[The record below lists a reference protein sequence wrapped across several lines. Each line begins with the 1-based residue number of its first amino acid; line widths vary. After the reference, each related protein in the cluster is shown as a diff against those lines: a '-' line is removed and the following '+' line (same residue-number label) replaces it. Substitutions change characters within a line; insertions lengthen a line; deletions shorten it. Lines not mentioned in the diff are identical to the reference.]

1 MGGQSMPGERLLKD
15 TLTSGGGWTM
25 AVTALLGVCWA
36 PLRDRHQGATPRPL
50 SHRLALGFAD

>member
-1 MGGQSMPGERLLKD
+1 MPGERLLKD